1 MSTGIGVHS
10 EQETEEPMIQSKV
23 ESVLRYEETVLYSRV
38 FGMLNTSIVHS
49 KLAPTSAPGIFK

>member
-1 MSTGIGVHS
+1 MSTGICVHS

-38 FGMLNTSIVHS
+38 LGMLNTSIVHA
-49 KLAPTSAPGIFK
+49 KLASTSAPGIFK

>member
-1 MSTGIGVHS
+1 MLTGIGVHS

-38 FGMLNTSIVHS
+38 LGMLNTSIVHA
-49 KLAPTSAPGIFK
+49 KLASTSAPGIFK